1 MTLTQNSSK
10 QFSEEVR
17 VPSYLCGPD
26 DQLRLDGVARLLQ
39 EAAWQH
45 AERLGFAFTEEEISL
60 FWVLHRI
67 RVHFHRP
74 PRWNDLVTVTTWPS
88 GMERLY
94 ALREVRIDGDD
105 GEPLVDLSSAWIIL
119 DAVRRRPV
127 RPERHLPADRIL
139 EERLLSL
146 PTGKTT
152 ALPEEIVNAQLAERE
167 WHRVRPSDTDR
178 NRHVNNGRY
187 LQWLYDEAPDI
198 LADAR
203 KGIASFLSETHVG
216 QTYCVADDPGRGI
229 AEVWTRDAEGALA
242 VACRFNLDGE

>member
-74 PRWNDLVTVTTWPS
+74 PQWNDLVTVTT
-88 GMERLY
+88 
-94 ALREVRIDGDD
+94 
-105 GEPLVDLSSAWIIL
+105 
-119 DAVRRRPV
+119 
-127 RPERHLPADRIL
+127 
-139 EERLLSL
+139 
-146 PTGKTT
+146 
-152 ALPEEIVNAQLAERE
+152 
-167 WHRVRPSDTDR
+167 
-178 NRHVNNGRY
+178 
-187 LQWLYDEAPDI
+187 
-198 LADAR
+198 
-203 KGIASFLSETHVG
+203 
-216 QTYCVADDPGRGI
+216 
-229 AEVWTRDAEGALA
+229 
-242 VACRFNLDGE
+242 